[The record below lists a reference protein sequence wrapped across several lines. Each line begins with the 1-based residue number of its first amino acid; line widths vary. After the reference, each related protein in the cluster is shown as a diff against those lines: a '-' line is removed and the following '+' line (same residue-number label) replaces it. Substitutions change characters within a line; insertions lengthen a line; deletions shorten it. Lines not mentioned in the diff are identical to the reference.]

1 MAESNDVWLDYLREL
16 IIELRNRR
24 DIEENFSLFR
34 SIIKERGFFILETW
48 NLRWLISICDTYADY
63 GTPIER
69 RNALLVSFFV
79 NLFRI
84 ADTYLITQNCTNDK
98 ELIEI
103 LSQQQIP
110 ISLLKNEANGLMT
123 LNLAK
128 QDTCLN
134 LAKRLDVVLEETPFF
149 HAVYRKAVELFLKES
164 PLLSGFTELSAQPER
179 IFPENARELPD
190 NYEII

>member
-1 MAESNDVWLDYLREL
+1 MEKNNMWLDYLREL

-34 SIIKERGFFILETW
+34 SLVEERYFLILKEW

-63 GTPIER
+63 GTPVER
-69 RNALLVSFFV
+69 RNALLVSLFV

-84 ADTYLITQNCTNDK
+84 ADTYLITQNYTDDH
-98 ELIEI
+98 EMIEI

-110 ISLLKNEANGLMT
+110 LSLLKNKENGVMT
-123 LNLAK
+123 LSLAK

-134 LAKRLDVVLEETPFF
+134 LAKRLDAMLEETPFF

-164 PLLSGFTELSAQPER
+164 PLLSGFAELSAQPER
-179 IFPENARELPD
+179 IFPKNALEMPD
-190 NYEII
+190 NYGVI